1 MRLVRA
7 LRFGARVA
15 PFWLRSP
22 LYRWTPG
29 GFGYYRQL
37 RRCGDPSYDWER
49 DRHPVRARH
58 RGAQSLAEPDGEGFV
73 KRRYAS
79 YEEYVVHQRQKLD
92 EILVSG
98 AGFTN
103 ASVSA
108 YRRRFYRRFR
118 HLIRRLPA
126 DAVIV
131 CLGARQGT
139 EVEVLRELGFRNA
152 YGIDLNPGPDNPLV
166 QEGDFHRIDAPD
178 GSVDLVYSNSLD
190 HAFDL
195 DRFFADHRRVLKPD
209 GFALYDIHTAYTP
222 GEKAAF
228 EATLWTRR
236 EHVVKRALDHF
247 RRILK
252 LEAAGDWTWILLQH
266 PRPLGTTIPAPRR
279 ASRPHAARP
288 SRTPA
293 RRAERRLKVVVFAAA
308 ALFAIFALL
317 PEAFGD
323 RPYDVFGRHHLATH
337 HPSHPH
343 PIALRSG
350 SAPL

>member
-1 MRLVRA
+1 MRC

-15 PFWLRSP
+15 PFWLRAP
-22 LYRWTPG
+22 LYRWMPG
-29 GFGYYRQL
+29 GFGYYRRL
-37 RRCGDPSYDWER
+37 RRCGDPSYEWER
-49 DRHPVRARH
+49 DRHPVRAKH
-58 RGAQSLAEPDGEGFV
+58 RGARLLAEPDGEGFV
-73 KRRYAS
+73 RRRYAS
-79 YEEYVVHQRQKLD
+79 YEEYVVHQRQKLE

-98 AGFTN
+98 GFAN

-152 YGIDLNPGPDNPLV
+152 YGIDLNPGPENPLV
-166 QEGDFHRIDAPD
+166 QEGDFNRIDAAD
-178 GSVDLVYSNSLD
+178 DSVDLVYSNSLD

-195 DRFFADHRRVLKPD
+195 DRFFAEHRRVLKPD
-209 GFALYDIHTAYTP
+209 GFALYDIHTAYQP

-228 EATLWTRR
+228 EATLWTRQ

-252 LEAAGDWTWILLQH
+252 LEAAGDWTWLLLQQ
-266 PRPLGTTIPAPRR
+266 PNPVATPVPVARSR
-279 ASRPHAARP
+279 SRPGTAQSARL
-288 SRTPA
+288 PA
-293 RRAERRLKVVVFAAA
+293 RRARQHLKLVAFAAV

-317 PEAFGD
+317 PEALGD
-323 RPYDVFGRHHLATH
+323 RPYDVFGHHHFATH
-337 HPSHPH
+337 HPNQPQ
-343 PIALRSG
+343 PIGFRS
-350 SAPL
+350 AAAEPE